1 VVTAAMVRAMQ
12 ARGLFQSV
20 VVFDGRG
27 TPEGLL
33 TGMIDHLEEVDR
45 GSDVSVEVG
54 LSAQL
59 IDLRTGAL
67 LWQGAASNNSKLE
80 QRSVPGMVTEMSR
93 DVGNLVEGLVSSMQD
108 RLSTH
113 ARTEQ

>member
-45 GSDVSVEVG
+45 GSEVG

-67 LWQGAASNNSKLE
+67 LWQGAASNNAKLE